1 VVLRS
6 LESGEVDTDTVPD
19 FRALLERCAGAAALG
34 IDMPIGLMET
44 VEKGGRPVDRL
55 VRERL
60 KPYRSSSVFSP
71 PCRPALAA
79 GTYAEAAALTR
90 ARCEAQS
97 SLTQQAFGLFSKLR
111 EVDGLMTPELQRWV
125 KEVHP
130 ELCFA
135 LLNDDRPLQISK
147 KEPRGQE
154 LRVELLRTAGFNLTS
169 KSVKRLAKAGV
180 GRVDVL
186 DAYAV
191 CWTAGRI
198 ARGQAEHLGGGLDVD
213 AHGLRMELWV

>member
-1 VVLRS
+1 
-6 LESGEVDTDTVPD
+6 VPD
-19 FRALLERCAGAAALG
+19 FAALLELCEGAAALG

-79 GTYAEAAALTR
+79 GSYAEACALTR
-90 ARCEAQS
+90 ARSATETA
-97 SLTQQAFGLFSKLR
+97 LTQQAYGLFPKLR
-111 EVDGLMTPELQRWV
+111 EVDALMTPERQKWV
-125 KEVHP
+125 REVHP

-135 LLNDDRPLQISK
+135 LLNGDRPLQISK
-147 KEPRGQE
+147 QEPAGQD
-154 LRVELLRTAGFNLTS
+154 LRINLLRAAGVDVTS

-186 DAYAV
+186 DAYVV
-191 CWTAGRI
+191 CWTAARI